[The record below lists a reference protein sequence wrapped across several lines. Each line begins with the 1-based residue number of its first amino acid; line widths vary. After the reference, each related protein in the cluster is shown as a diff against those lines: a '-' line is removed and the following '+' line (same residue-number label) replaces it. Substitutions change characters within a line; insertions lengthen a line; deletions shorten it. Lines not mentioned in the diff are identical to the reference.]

1 MNGHTDLR
9 DFINQLRE
17 LGELELIEGADWNL
31 EIGAITELKGE
42 QEGLALL
49 FDKIQGYPPGFRIL
63 SNLFCTHKRSA
74 LALGLPMELQGVEL
88 LNAWR
93 KKFQSF
99 SPLPVEVGAGGPL
112 FENTLEGEN
121 VDLTKFPAPIWHEGD
136 GGRYLGT
143 GCGVITRDP
152 ESGHVNIGT
161 YRCMIQGKDSISVKM
176 NKGKHGR
183 LAMEKYHAAGKPCPL
198 VITIGQAPSIF
209 LAAQLPLPPGIGE
222 YEFAGWLQGSPVRV
236 APGPI
241 TGIPLPATAEIVLEG
256 EVPPYQEEDLPK
268 EAPFGEWHGYFTGP
282 NVGEVPVM
290 VVKRIYFRNNPI
302 ILGAPPL
309 KPPNQ
314 YVSIPLGAANL
325 WDQLEKAGIP
335 DVNGVWGF
343 VYGAQPGPFTV
354 VAIKQRYAG
363 HSKQTALVA
372 CGARAGAY
380 GGKFLVIVDDDVDVD
395 ISNLNDVIW
404 AMATRCNVR
413 EGVDLVKNVWTSPA
427 EPAIPPASRSTQ
439 GYTMDRVIIDACRP
453 YQWIE
458 NFPRVN
464 VFSNEYRQK
473 IEQKWNI

>member
-1 MNGHTDLR
+1 MNGHRDLR
-9 DFINQLRE
+9 DFINQVRD
-17 LGELELIEGADWNL
+17 LGELESIEGADWPIASQKA

-42 QEGLALL
+42 RELKGRARPALL
-49 FDKIQGYPPGFRIL
+49 FDRIKGYPAGYRIL

-74 LALGLPMELQGVEL
+74 LALALPLELRGVEL

-93 KKFQSF
+93 RRFQDF
-99 SPLPVEVGAGGPL
+99 RPLPTEAAETGPL
-112 FENTLEGEN
+112 FENTLEGET
-121 VDLTKFPAPIWHEGD
+121 VDLTQFPAPIWHEGD

-152 ESGHVNIGT
+152 ESDHINIGT
-161 YRCMIQGKDSISVKM
+161 YRCMIQGKDRISVKM

-183 LAMEKYHAAGKPCPL
+183 MAMEKHHASGKPCPL
-198 VITIGQAPSIF
+198 AITIGQTPSIF
-209 LAAQLPLPPGIGE
+209 LASQLPLPAGVGE
-222 YEFAGWLQGSPVRV
+222 YEFAGWLQDQPIEVV
-236 APGPI
+236 AGPLA
-241 TGIPLPATAEIVLEG
+241 GIPLPATAEIVLEG
-256 EVPPYQEEDLPK
+256 EIPPYQEKDLPT
-268 EAPFGEWHGYFTGP
+268 EGP
-282 NVGEVPVM
+282 LM

-302 ILGAPPL
+302 ILGVPPL

-314 YVSIPLGAANL
+314 YVAIPVGAANL

-335 DVNGVWGF
+335 DIKGVWGF

-354 VAIKQRYAG
+354 IAIKQRYAG
-363 HSKQTALVA
+363 HSKQTALAA

-380 GGKFLVIVDDDVDVD
+380 GGKFMVIVDEDVD
-395 ISNLNDVIW
+395 ISDLNEVIW
-404 AMATRCNVR
+404 AVATRCSVR

-458 NFPRVN
+458 KFPRVN
-464 VFSNEYRQK
+464 VFSNEYRQM
-473 IEQKWNI
+473 IEKKWNI